1 MAQIQIPNLPVAIAI
16 DGTEELEIVQAGT
29 SCRTTVGAI
38 STFSA
43 SLSGLT
49 SIDALI
55 RLQGFAPDSATA
67 AGTAGDIRYDADY
80 IYICTAT
87 NTWKRVAIATWP

>member
-1 MAQIQIPNLPVAIAI
+1 MAQIQIPNLPVAISI

-29 SCRTTVGAI
+29 SRRTTVGAI
-38 STFSA
+38 SAFSA
-43 SLSGLT
+43 SLSGPT
-49 SIDALI
+49 GIDALL
-55 RLQGFAPDSATA
+55 RLQGVAPASATA
-67 AGTAGDIRYDADY
+67 AGTTGDIRYDADY

>member
-38 STFSA
+38 AAFSA
-43 SLSGLT
+43 SLPGLT

-55 RLQGFAPDSATA
+55 RLQGSAPASAAA
-67 AGTAGDIRYDADY
+67 AGTAGDVRYDADY